1 MKDGF
6 YTDTLS
12 NGLTLLGERKGSAQ
26 SAAIGFFVKTGSRD
40 ETLKESGV
48 SHFLEHMM
56 FKGTPTRNALE
67 VTFAL
72 GNIGAQANAFTS
84 EENTVY
90 YASILP
96 EYFTKMQEL
105 LSDMLRP
112 LLDPYEFS
120 TEKKVILE
128 EIALYQDRP
137 HFYLMENALKDFFGE
152 HPAGNSVLGSTH
164 SIGAVTCDEMK
175 SYFARR
181 YAPGN
186 IVLAA
191 SGNFNWNAF
200 VLDADR
206 LCGEWKN
213 LDTPRARPQF
223 IAQKKY
229 KEFRKK
235 DIQQV
240 HVLFAAAG
248 PSAQEEER
256 YPLTL
261 LSLMMGDGSGSRMY
275 WDLVNPGI
283 AESAGTDTDERDA
296 TGCFLAS
303 ASTEPE
309 RMEKVVS
316 IMKKIIASPLEFS
329 ESDLERAKTKLAA
342 RIVLGGELPMGRLMA
357 IGAEW
362 QYRKE
367 VTPLKEVIR
376 RVQSVTRNDIELALK
391 KFPLE
396 PLSEYRLLPE

>member
-1 MKDGF
+1 
-6 YTDTLS
+6 
-12 NGLTLLGERKGSAQ
+12 
-26 SAAIGFFVKTGSRD
+26 
-40 ETLKESGV
+40 
-48 SHFLEHMM
+48 
-56 FKGTPTRNALE
+56 
-67 VTFAL
+67 
-72 GNIGAQANAFTS
+72 
-84 EENTVY
+84 
-90 YASILP
+90 
-96 EYFTKMQEL
+96 
-105 LSDMLRP
+105 
-112 LLDPYEFS
+112 
-120 TEKKVILE
+120 
-128 EIALYQDRP
+128 
-137 HFYLMENALKDFFGE
+137 
-152 HPAGNSVLGSTH
+152 
-164 SIGAVTCDEMK
+164 MK

-283 AESAGTDTDERDA
+283 AESAGTDTDERDG